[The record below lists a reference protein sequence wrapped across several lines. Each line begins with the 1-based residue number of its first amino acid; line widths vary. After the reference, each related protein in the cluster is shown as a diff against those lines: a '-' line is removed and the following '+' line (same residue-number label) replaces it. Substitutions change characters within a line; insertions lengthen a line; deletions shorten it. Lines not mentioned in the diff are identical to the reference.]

1 MRKFEVD
8 ERWLIVGSTG
18 SGKSTF
24 GKFVMTNSPADMPW
38 FFIDS
43 KTDGLTEVPKTI
55 DIHRAT
61 KLVNR
66 RLLKIPRVNR
76 VIFDDAD
83 EDAKEVWDDFCASIL
98 ARGYCGLFIDES
110 YMVPD
115 TPNFRRLFTA
125 GRSRQTPV
133 IACSQRPISIP
144 RVCVSEATR
153 ICAFDLTDERDMKVL
168 QAVAPFDLEHV
179 DPHFHKY
186 YDGKSRE
193 TSLHSPIDNRNFVGT
208 MASMKV

>member
-1 MRKFEVD
+1 MA
-8 ERWLIVGSTG
+8 
-18 SGKSTF
+18 
-24 GKFVMTNSPADMPW
+24 NSPADMPW
-38 FFIDS
+38 FFVDS
-43 KTDGLTEVPKTI
+43 KTDGLPEVPKAI
-55 DIHRAT
+55 DITKAT

-66 RLLKIPRVNR
+66 RLLKIPRLNR

-83 EDAKEVWDDFCASIL
+83 EDAKELWDTFCAAIL

-115 TPNFRRLFTA
+115 TPSFRRLFTA

-133 IACSQRPISIP
+133 IACSQRPVSIP

-168 QAVAPFDLEHV
+168 QAVAPFNLEHV
-179 DPHFHKY
+179 PPHVHKY
-186 YDGKSRE
+186 YDGKARE
-193 TSLHSPIDNRNFVGT
+193 TATHAPIDKRNFVAKMLGV
-208 MASMKV
+208 SV